1 MKYVSSL
8 KASAAIAILALA
20 FASSA
25 SAATASATFQ
35 VTANVQAACIIS
47 AAALPFG
54 NYSGTQ
60 IDTTTTISV
69 TCTNTTGY
77 NVGLDAGTATGATVT
92 ARKMTNGAQT
102 LNYALFSDSGRTANW
117 GNSAGSW
124 VGGTGNGSAQT
135 LTVYGR
141 LAGSQYPTP
150 GSYTDTITATIN
162 Y

>member
-1 MKYVSSL
+1 MKFVSTF
-8 KASAAIAILALA
+8 KASAAAAILALV

-25 SAATASATFQ
+25 SASTANTTFQ
-35 VTANVQAACIIS
+35 VTASVQSACVIS

-60 IDTTTTISV
+60 VDATTTISV
-69 TCTNTTGY
+69 TCTNTTPY
-77 NVGLDAGTATGATVT
+77 NVGLDAGTSTGATVT

-102 LNYALFSDSGRTANW
+102 LNYALYSDSGRTVNW
-117 GNSAGSW
+117 GNSTGSW

-150 GSYTDTITATIN
+150 GSYADTITATVN